1 MRSDLITKPSQF
13 IILILLFNFQLF
25 LQIRKLEDQLRQ
37 TQAAKDELENGQKEL
52 QSMMKQLEESKNM
65 EHQERSRLE
74 DEIRQKQNEVHSIY
88 EQVRN
93 LQMYFIRSFILLTQR
108 IEHDKMFLF
117 FYNKCSAKF
126 SSSLKCF
133 IEK

>member
-1 MRSDLITKPSQF
+1 MLSDLITNPLQV
-13 IILILLFNFQLF
+13 IILILLFNFQPF

-93 LQMYFIRSFILLTQR
+93 
-108 IEHDKMFLF
+108 
-117 FYNKCSAKF
+117 
-126 SSSLKCF
+126 
-133 IEK
+133 